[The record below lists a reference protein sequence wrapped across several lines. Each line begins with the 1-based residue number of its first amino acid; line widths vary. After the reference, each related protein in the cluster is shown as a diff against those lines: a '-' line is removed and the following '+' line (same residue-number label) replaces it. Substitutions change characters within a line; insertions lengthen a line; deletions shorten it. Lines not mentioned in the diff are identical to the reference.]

1 MTLLWSTTNGLMP
14 LGGIFGGLFSGLL
27 ADYFGRKNALLLINV
42 LVVISGVLN
51 LLSKPLKVY
60 ETILASRFVTGLFSG
75 FFTGV
80 LPIYLFEIAPH
91 NLRGIV
97 GTMNQLNI
105 VIGILFYFI
114 NFNLFLN
121 IKLIKLYY
129 PKYELPRLLK
139 PTQTGGKMTYYYSH
153 RQEFLKETY
162 FKGSPKFIHVL
173 FSYIHAYFHSY
184 NHYYTL
190 NPRFY
195 SAS

>member
-1 MTLLWSTTNGLMP
+1 MSNNTMTLLWSTTNGLMP

-51 LLSKPLKVY
+51 LLSKLLKVY

-105 VIGILFYFI
+105 VIGILFSNIFGLPEL
-114 NFNLFLN
+114 FGTSNLWPVLCAIAFGPV
-121 IKLIKLYY
+121 LIH
-129 PKYELPRLLK
+129 
-139 PTQTGGKMTYYYSH
+139 GGLFFAVK
-153 RQEFLKETY
+153 
-162 FKGSPKFIHVL
+162 SPKFL
-173 FSYIHAYFHSY
+173 FLQCNDIEGAKNGWPSFCLC
-184 NHYYTL
+184 L
-190 NPRFY
+190 N
-195 SAS
+195 